1 MAITKTDEQ
10 QKISIGTWDK
20 LSTEVL
26 DKKPKVTFEVN
37 ITQRVTFTENEPKE
51 LNGDTGAYY
60 MFYVEQNK
68 EAKVIQ
74 TSAWTLLRHLKILS
88 PLKGK
93 TLDITKRLVKGKQ
106 EFEVTLVQ

>member
-10 QKISIGTWDK
+10 KILPGAWDK

-26 DKKPKVTFEVN
+26 EKKPRVTFDVN
-37 ITQRVTFTENEPKE
+37 ITQRVTFTESEPKE
-51 LNGDTGAYY
+51 MTGDTGAYY
-60 MFYVEQNK
+60 IFEVVQK
-68 EAKVIQ
+68 GEAKIIM
-74 TSAWTLLRHLKILS
+74 TSAWTLLRHLKALS

-106 EFEVTLVQ
+106 EFEVTLVL